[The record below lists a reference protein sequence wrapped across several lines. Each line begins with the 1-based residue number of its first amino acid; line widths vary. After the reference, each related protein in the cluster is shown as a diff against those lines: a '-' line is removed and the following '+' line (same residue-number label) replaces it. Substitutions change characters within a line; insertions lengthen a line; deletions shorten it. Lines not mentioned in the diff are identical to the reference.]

1 MKKTG
6 TGKMGTYQID
16 LFHFEDETPNFE
28 EMGHTNSER
37 YWYARDFM
45 KWLGYENYNS
55 FRAVINRAIAAC
67 TALNISVADN
77 FIQIE
82 RDIDGQNCPDFKLKR
97 FACYLIAMNGDPKK
111 TQVAKAQIYFVCI
124 AETFRHY
131 LEESEKIERFLIREE
146 VSDREKS
153 LVGVAK
159 KHGVSNYPLFQ
170 NAGYRGMYNMN
181 LSKLKE
187 YKGIPDL
194 KRSLLDFMGKE
205 ELASDLFRI
214 TQTEAKI
221 RKDKIQGQENLENT
235 AEKVGGQVRKAMSE
249 ISGNLPEDLAITDD
263 IRQVAKELKQT
274 HKKLKKID
282 KS

>member
-1 MKKTG
+1 MNMEAYPT
-6 TGKMGTYQID
+6 D
-16 LFHFEDETPNFE
+16 LFHFEDEKPNFE
-28 EMGHTNSER
+28 EMGHTNAER

-45 KWLGYENYNS
+45 RWLGYENYNS

-67 TALNISVADN
+67 TALNISVIDN

-82 RDIDGQNCPDFKLKR
+82 REIDGQKRPDFKLKR
-97 FACYLIAMNGDPKK
+97 FACYLTAMNGDPKK
-111 TQVAKAQIYFVCI
+111 PQVAKAQIYFVCI

-131 LEESEKIERFLIREE
+131 IEESENIERFLIREE
-146 VSDREKS
+146 MSDREKS
-153 LVGVAK
+153 LAGVAK
-159 KHGVSNYPLFQ
+159 KHGVSHYPLFQ

-205 ELASDLFRI
+205 ELASNLFRI

-221 RKDKIQGQENLENT
+221 RKDNIRGQEKLEVT
-235 AEKVGGQVRKAMSE
+235 AETVGGQVRKAMLE
-249 ISGNLPEDLAITDD
+249 ISGNRPEDLPIADD
-263 IRQVAKELKQT
+263 IKQVAKELKQT